1 LDPKCKSYEILK
13 KTEKEKERRRK
24 KLETGSGQR
33 FSPAEELAH
42 GPTRQTP
49 NRYFFPSLCH

>member
-1 LDPKCKSYEILK
+1 LDPKCKSDEILK
-13 KTEKEKERRRK
+13 KTEKEKERRNK
-24 KLETGSGQR
+24 IETGPGQR